1 MRTRINPSL
10 LSLFLLTSTLM
21 LGGCPKE
28 QSTSASAEQEP
39 VVKPSR
45 FHGAT
50 AKFVDELCS
59 LKAYTHT
66 VDDSGA
72 AVVYEELSFA
82 EDGSF
87 SASTSIRLGEEPFTC
102 TESGTWAID
111 DDRAD
116 SNKSAAIT
124 LEMTTTNCAGR
135 SAPSSFRIRAQLQ
148 GDEIQL
154 SDI

>member
-1 MRTRINPSL
+1 MRTRISPPL
-10 LSLFLLTSTLM
+10 LFLLLLTSALT

-28 QSTSASAEQEP
+28 QSASASAEQEP
-39 VVKPSR
+39 VVHPSR
-45 FHGAT
+45 FHGVT
-50 AKFVDELCS
+50 DKFVDGLCN
-59 LKAYTHT
+59 LKAYAHT

-72 AVVYEELSFA
+72 AVVYDELSFN

-116 SNKSAAIT
+116 GSKSAALT

-148 GDEIQL
+148 DDEIQL